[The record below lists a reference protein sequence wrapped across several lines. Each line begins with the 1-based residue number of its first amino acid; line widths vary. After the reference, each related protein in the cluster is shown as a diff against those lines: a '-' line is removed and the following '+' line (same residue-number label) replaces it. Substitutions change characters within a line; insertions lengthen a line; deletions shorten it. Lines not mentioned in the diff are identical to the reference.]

1 MDISALIHD
10 LQQMSRKEFKNML
23 EGFDIQLS
31 DKEIKQVYPLLQE
44 ISISWLVLGVPM
56 AIQQKLVSILGEQRA
71 IELFQQLKEKAPSFL
86 REK

>member
-23 EGFDIQLS
+23 DGFDIQLT

-44 ISISWLVLGVPM
+44 ISITWLVLGVPM
-56 AIQQKLVSILGEQRA
+56 AIQQKLVAILGEQRA